1 MATKKAMAWM
11 RAIGRHDQQSDH
23 QQEFPRRQEF
33 RIDHIRLAVG
43 FFPKC
48 LAWYLPRMPVGLTSG
63 AGPRGSFS

>member
-1 MATKKAMAWM
+1 MAWM
-11 RAIGRHDQQSDH
+11 RAVARNGQQSNDGQKPSQRH
-23 QQEFPRRQEF
+23 KSSLG
-33 RIDHIRLAVG
+33 HIRLAVG